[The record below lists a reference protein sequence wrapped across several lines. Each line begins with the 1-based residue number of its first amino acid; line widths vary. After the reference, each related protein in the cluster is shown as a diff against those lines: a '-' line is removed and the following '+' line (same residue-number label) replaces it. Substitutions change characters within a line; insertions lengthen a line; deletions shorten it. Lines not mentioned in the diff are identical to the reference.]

1 MSSSFALTKEIFD
14 SYDKINWGS
23 SFSDGCHE
31 VLNHYDRLEWFLG
44 LLLSFLKSGW
54 LCLRSEKQ
62 LKKRTSVLFI
72 SIRHID
78 IK

>member
-14 SYDKINWGS
+14 SYDEINRGS
-23 SFSDGCHE
+23 TFSDGGHE
-31 VLNHYDRLEWFLG
+31 VLNHDDRLEWFLG